1 MTARAGISLQSAD
14 DNGRHFISHVQPG
27 MSAGG
32 TQCCGL
38 WSVCVCVFV
47 FAALP
52 LAKIVNPSTS
62 FSILL
67 IASLSFLDNSGAISV
82 GDVLVAIESVTLKVI

>member
-1 MTARAGISLQSAD
+1 
-14 DNGRHFISHVQPG
+14 
-27 MSAGG
+27 
-32 TQCCGL
+32 
-38 WSVCVCVFV
+38 VCVFV

-67 IASLSFLDNSGAISV
+67 IASPSFLDNSGAISV